1 MGLVLRIYSIFIFL
15 GILGVLA
22 PFPLGAAV
30 ACNAPNLPISGTR
43 IVNVSTN
50 AQLQTAMG
58 SLQAGDT
65 IVIANGTYDLSS
77 TLYVNGKNNVTIR
90 GNSGCDNVVLLGN
103 GMDNPNFNNVP
114 HGVWSNSTN
123 TTIAHLTIRDT
134 WDNALIFNGGAQAP
148 HVYSVKLL
156 NAGSQ
161 FIKANPTDA
170 ANGIGV
176 NDGVIEYSWLEY
188 TNGPPAT
195 DHGAGVGY
203 TNGLSAHAADN
214 WIIRGNVFKDFHTP
228 DTADYLWNPAV
239 LMWNHSTNTLTER
252 NTFINVDRAISYGLQ
267 DISGSDH
274 SGGTIRNNFVYLQPG
289 LMSAGRKAGSDGA
302 FIIWDSPNTKV
313 FHNTFLL
320 NSNIFYSIEFRFAS
334 TTGGE
339 ARNNLSDLSIH
350 LRDGATAAMS
360 GNYLTA
366 TSAMFVNP
374 SGANLHLQATATA
387 AIDQAPALAA
397 VTNDFDAEA
406 RPLGAGYDIG
416 ADEFTSSPPPPPGC
430 TYCDDFEDGVLDPS
444 WTYEK
449 PNWTESNGVIHGVPQ
464 GKKAIAIA
472 SAFAGCQNCFVESS
486 IISSGGITSKVWV
499 FGWLLDKKNR
509 MELLIREDKDRIV
522 LKQRIAGSVVAKK
535 NGTVTLMPN
544 TSYVIR
550 IDFDGTQFNVLVDGV
565 SIFTMLPSG
574 VVPSGTIG
582 FQVSSTTADFA
593 YITVD

>member
-1 MGLVLRIYSIFIFL
+1 MGLGLRTISISIFIFL
-15 GILGVLA
+15 SSLRA
-22 PFPLGAAV
+22 FAQT
-30 ACNAPNLPISGTR
+30 ACNAPDLPMSGTR

-58 SLQAGDT
+58 NLQSGDT
-65 IVIANGTYDLSS
+65 IVLANGTYDLSS

-90 GNSGCDNVVLLGN
+90 GNSGCDNVVLMGN
-103 GMDNPNFNNVP
+103 GMDNANFNNVP
-114 HGVWSNSTN
+114 HGVWSNSQN

-134 WDNALIFNGGAQAP
+134 WDNSLIFNSGAQAP

-170 ANGIGV
+170 PNGIGV
-176 NDGVIEYSWLEY
+176 NDGVIEYSWVEY

-228 DTADYLWNPAV
+228 DSADYLWNPAV

-274 SGGTIRNNFVYLQPG
+274 SGGTIRNNFVYLQPE
-289 LMSAGRKAGSDGA
+289 LMSASRKAGSDGA

-320 NSNIFYSIEFRFAS
+320 NSNIFYSIEFRFVS

-339 ARNNLSDLSIH
+339 ARNNLSDLPIH

-360 GNYLTA
+360 GNLSSA

-374 SGANLHLQATATA
+374 STANLHLQATATA
-387 AIDQAPALAA
+387 AIDQAPTLAA
-397 VTNDFDAEA
+397 VTNDFDAET

-416 ADEFTSSPPPPPGC
+416 ADEFTSSPPPPPNC
-430 TYCDDFEDGVLDPS
+430 LYCDDFEDAVLDPT

-449 PNWTESNGVIHGVPQ
+449 PMWSESNGVVNGVPQ

-472 SAFAGCQNCFVESS
+472 SAFAGCQSCFVESS
-486 IISSGGITSKVWV
+486 VMSTGGITSKVWM
-499 FGWLLDKKNR
+499 FGWQVDKKNR
-509 MELLIREDKDRIV
+509 LELLIREDKDRLI

-535 NGTVTLMPN
+535 NGAVSMLPN
-544 TSYVIR
+544 TSYVVR
-550 IDFDGTQFNVLVDGV
+550 ITFDGTQFTVLVDSV
-565 SIFTMLPSG
+565 PIFTMLPSG
-574 VVPSGTIG
+574 AVPTGTIG
-582 FQVSSTTADFA
+582 LQVSNTTASFG
-593 YITVD
+593 YINVD